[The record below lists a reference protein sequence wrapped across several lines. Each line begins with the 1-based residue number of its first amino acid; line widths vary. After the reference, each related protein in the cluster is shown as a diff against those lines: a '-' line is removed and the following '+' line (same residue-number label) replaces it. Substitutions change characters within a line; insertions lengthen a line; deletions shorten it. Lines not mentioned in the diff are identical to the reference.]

1 MFLQTVMQLSH
12 TAALAIVQPNLP
24 IPLLEH
30 YGLSRSQTAHVTEI
44 GQIIPGL
51 GAFLND
57 YLFASPSNRTAHA
70 LTASG
75 TKVYTYCF
83 DRTNTF
89 QSPFNGIAHHALD
102 LIYVFGNF
110 MDAFSDKKDV
120 EMSHGIMKKWIDFA
134 NGKEPWEPF
143 SSGKAIQFT
152 TEAEL
157 VVRPFKE
164 ITSRRW
170 DAFPEME
177 KDWDLVKK
185 FGDILNGAKPDP
197 MA

>member
-24 IPLLEH
+24 EPLLKH
-30 YGLSRSQTAHVTEI
+30 YGLVRNQTAHVTEI

-57 YLFASPSNRTAHA
+57 YLFASPSNRAAHA
-70 LTASG
+70 LTQSG

-83 DRTNTF
+83 DRANTF

-102 LIYVFGNF
+102 LTYIFGNF
-110 MDAFSDKKDV
+110 LEGFPEKKDV
-120 EMSHGIMKKWIDFA
+120 ELSHAIMKKWIDFA
-134 NGKEPWEPF
+134 NGKEPWAPF

-152 TEAEL
+152 TEGDL
-157 VVRPFKE
+157 VVKPFKE

-177 KDWDLVKK
+177 RYWDLVKK
-185 FGDILNGAKPDP
+185 FGDILNSAKPDP